1 MTIWH
6 DIETA
11 PKDRRII
18 IATDTE
24 MHIAG
29 WVQNQIT
36 GHEAW
41 LIVAFDADAEND
53 NQVLIKNG
61 MAKAWTEA
69 PEHPF
74 NNQIIDEG
82 KQ

>member
-1 MTIWH
+1 MTTWE

-24 MHIAG
+24 MYVVN
-29 WVQNQIT
+29 WVQNFIT
-36 GHEAW
+36 GDDAW
-41 LIVAFDADAEND
+41 LVARFDGDPNGNDQIIIENS
-53 NQVLIKNG
+53 K
-61 MAKAWTEA
+61 AKAWTEA

-74 NNQIIDEG
+74 RESL
-82 KQ
+82 